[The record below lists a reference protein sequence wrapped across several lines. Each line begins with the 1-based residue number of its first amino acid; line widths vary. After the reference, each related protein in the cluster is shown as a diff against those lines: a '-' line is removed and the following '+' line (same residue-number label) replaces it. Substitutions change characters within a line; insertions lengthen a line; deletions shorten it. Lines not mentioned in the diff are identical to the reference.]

1 MDLTAGFGDTLTGKN
16 LKNME
21 IIDEI
26 LIEPTPEADE
36 VILNRRQMVDDLPPF
51 SKEEPIEAVIEY
63 VKSQMDDGKDMSW
76 FTYDMLPDTI
86 KEMEV
91 GKKRRKKKL

>member
-1 MDLTAGFGDTLTGKN
+1 MNLTAGFGNTLKGKN

-26 LIEPTPEADE
+26 LIEPTSEAE
-36 VILNRRQMVDDLPPF
+36 EITLNRRQMVDDLPPF
-51 SKEEPIEAVIEY
+51 SKEEPIEAIMEY
-63 VKSQMDDGKDMSW
+63 VKMQVDDGKDMSW
-76 FTYDMLPDTI
+76 FTYDMLPDT
-86 KEMEV
+86 MEERDV